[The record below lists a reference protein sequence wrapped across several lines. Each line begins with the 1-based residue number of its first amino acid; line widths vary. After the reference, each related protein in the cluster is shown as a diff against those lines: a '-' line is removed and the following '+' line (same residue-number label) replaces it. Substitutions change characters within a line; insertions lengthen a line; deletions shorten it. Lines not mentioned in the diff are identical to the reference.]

1 MCFIFLPHIP
11 YPTEEAK
18 LIIGPTTGINP
29 DPIITVPASMSI
41 VKLLLHF
48 VIEAP
53 FFILV

>member
-1 MCFIFLPHIP
+1 MFYIFAPIYHI
-11 YPTEEAK
+11 PTEEAK

-53 FFILV
+53 FYY

>member
-1 MCFIFLPHIP
+1 MFIFCPYT

-41 VKLLLHF
+41 VKLLF
-48 VIEAP
+48 T
-53 FFILV
+53 FCY

>member
-1 MCFIFLPHIP
+1 VFYILLHIP
-11 YPTEEAK
+11 YPTEESK
-18 LIIGPTTGINP
+18 LIIGPTTGTNP

-53 FFILV
+53 FIVLV